1 MSPVIESLFQMYL
14 VVIFGSFIAVA
25 AMSAEDRAPKSSVKR
40 YWIVD
45 GVTYDVKMEA
55 VIKAIQLNSK
65 ITKCSEE
72 SIEKS
77 IGKK

>member
-45 GVTYDVKMEA
+45 GVQYDAKLEA
-55 VIKAIQLNSK
+55 VLKAVE
-65 ITKCSEE
+65 T
-72 SIEKS
+72 EKRTVVQCVEL
-77 IGKK
+77 KVEKMVK

>member
-1 MSPVIESLFQMYL
+1 MSPIIESLFQMYL

-40 YWIVD
+40 YWIVN
-45 GVTYDVKMEA
+45 GVTYDVKLDA
-55 VIKAIQLNSK
+55 VMAAIKSK
-65 ITKCSEE
+65 NMVTKCSEE
-72 SIEKS
+72 SVEKL